1 MTVSRNDECPCASG
15 KKFKKCCGAPK
26 APPSGASA
34 PAPPRFPVAGVRALD
49 RLGAPTPG
57 DPLEAQ
63 VFALLRKGNL
73 AQAEPFLRARLRRRP
88 NDARALRLVEWIAAE
103 ANIPAG
109 GVSAAT
115 SAHAGE
121 RFLLIK
127 AWGFGFWSDV
137 SHVLGQLLVARLTGR
152 MPVVHWGANSLFS
165 TDATSNAWLD
175 FFEPLSK
182 VTLEDLVRLGGEC
195 WPPKWTAATLAVP
208 EIAKSQGQW
217 SRVPGI
223 RLLGRCESVV
233 VSDFF
238 TSILELMP
246 WIAPADPLH
255 GKSVHEIARLLMR
268 EHLRPCAAH
277 MDAANAFVAAQ
288 LPSAFLA
295 VHARGSDKAL
305 EHSDL
310 ARVNREYHEHIDAHL
325 TAHPADQIFLM
336 TDDSRVLADYRARHG
351 DKIVVT
357 ECERT
362 SNDTGVHYQQRADP
376 RQLGVEVLVD
386 ALIATRARAFIG
398 NGFSNASVMVRYLAD
413 WPEGTVTLIGQS
425 LFETPNSVL
434 HDW

>member
-1 MTVSRNDECPCASG
+1 M
-15 KKFKKCCGAPK
+15 
-26 APPSGASA
+26 
-34 PAPPRFPVAGVRALD
+34 
-49 RLGAPTPG
+49 
-57 DPLEAQ
+57 LE
-63 VFALLRKGNL
+63 LLKRGNV
-73 AQAEPFLRARLRRRP
+73 AQAEPYLRERLRRRP
-88 NDARALRLVEWIAAE
+88 SDARALNLIGWIAAE
-103 ANIPAG
+103 VGLPAG
-109 GVSAAT
+109 AAPTAASAPSPTTA
-115 SAHAGE
+115 ADE

-137 SHVLGQLLVARLTGR
+137 SHALGQLLVARLTGR

-165 TDATSNAWLD
+165 SDPTANAWLD

-182 VTLEDLVRLGGEC
+182 VTLDDLVRSGGEC

-208 EIAKSQGQW
+208 EIAKSQGHW

-223 RLLGRCESVV
+223 RLLGRRESVV

-238 TSILELMP
+238 ASILELLP
-246 WIAPADPLH
+246 WIDPAHPLH
-255 GKSVHEIARLLMR
+255 GKSVHEIARLLVR
-268 EHLRPCAAH
+268 DHLRPCAKH
-277 MDAANAFVAAQ
+277 VDAANAFVAAR
-288 LPSAFLA
+288 LPSEFLA

-310 ARVNREYHEHIDAHL
+310 ARVNREYHGHIAAHL
-325 TAHPADQIFLM
+325 AAHPADKIFLM
-336 TDDSRVLADYRARHG
+336 TDDSRLLADYRSRYG
-351 DKIVVT
+351 DRIVVT
-357 ECERT
+357 DCERT